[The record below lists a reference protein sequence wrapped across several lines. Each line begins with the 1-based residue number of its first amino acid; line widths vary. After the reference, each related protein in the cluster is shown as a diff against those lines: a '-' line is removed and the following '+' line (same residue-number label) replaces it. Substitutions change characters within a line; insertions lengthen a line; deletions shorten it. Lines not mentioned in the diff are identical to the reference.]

1 MEITFNIIVT
11 VLGIIALFVLAVRA
25 TRNLRQML
33 KNEKNIYL
41 KHGNKKNIANWRR
54 NDHRSQ

>member
-1 MEITFNIIVT
+1 MEITFDIIVT
-11 VLGIIALFVLAVRA
+11 VLGIIALFALAIRA

-41 KHGNKKNIANWRR
+41 KHGNKTHTANRRR
-54 NDHRSQ
+54 NDHRGQ

>member
-1 MEITFNIIVT
+1 MEITFNIIIT

-33 KNEKNIYL
+33 KNEKDIYL
-41 KHGNKKNIANWRR
+41 KSNHKNIKK
-54 NDHRSQ
+54 S